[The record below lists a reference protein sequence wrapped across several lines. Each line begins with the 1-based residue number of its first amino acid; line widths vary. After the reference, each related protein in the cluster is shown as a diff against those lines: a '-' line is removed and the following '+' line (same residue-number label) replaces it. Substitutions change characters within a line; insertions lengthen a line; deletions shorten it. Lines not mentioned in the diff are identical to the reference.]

1 MQSTSQ
7 VIQPNNQV
15 IQELR
20 QSMQELKDANTQ
32 ATGVAKWIGQ
42 SENEHS
48 SKHQLYPMTQYWDN
62 ESIVDNNEEKELRS
76 RLMAERHYMIDED
89 DARKSYHEHVQ
100 ATTILESEEIDSWHP
115 SGILIDVFGHRV
127 VYDAHSSLEAK
138 LSSVILNGDWFWR
151 RARSEALVEI
161 QARLHEIRFGPY
173 DKPVWTVS
181 RGGSYV
187 SSETWD
193 FLREKKV
200 EVSWWKMVWFPNA
213 IPKHAFILW
222 LAVQDRLLTG
232 DRLMKWG
239 YKGEVKC
246 FFCHN
251 QIESRDHLFF
261 ECSFSYRIWKFCMHR
276 CHENNSPI
284 IWDEVLKLGISK
296 WGTKTLKGLLCHLV
310 LGSVIYNLWCTR
322 NELKHSGHPISE
334 EQILRKVLW
343 EVRTRIAGKGK
354 FSENRENLVLAAQW
368 NLPADLFL

>member
-1 MQSTSQ
+1 M
-7 VIQPNNQV
+7 
-15 IQELR
+15 LR
-20 QSMQELKDANTQ
+20 HVWSLFARSGSLWVAWVKDYLLK
-32 ATGVAKWIGQ
+32 
-42 SENEHS
+42 
-48 SKHQLYPMTQYWDN
+48 
-62 ESIVDNNEEKELRS
+62 
-76 RLMAERHYMIDED
+76 
-89 DARKSYHEHVQ
+89 RKSFWSVSIPQ
-100 ATTILESEEIDSWHP
+100 NCSWSWRKILKLREIAKRILKFKVGNGENIFLWQDSWHP
-115 SGILIDVFGHRV
+115 SGILIEVFGHRA

-151 RARSEALVEI
+151 PARSEALVEI
-161 QARLHEIRFGPY
+161 QTRLHEIKFGPY

-193 FLREKKV
+193 FFREKKV
-200 EVSWWKMVWFPNA
+200 EVSWWKIVWFPNA

-222 LAVQDRLLTG
+222 LALQDRLLTG

-239 YKGEVKC
+239 YKGIIC
-246 FFCHN
+246 F
-251 QIESRDHLFF
+251 L
-261 ECSFSYRIWKFCMHR
+261 SFSYRIWKFCMHC

-296 WGTKTLKGLLCHLV
+296 WGTKTLKGLLCRLV

-354 FSENRENLVLAAQW
+354 FSKNKENLGLAAQW